1 MTHAETSSANAGASR
16 PLVVMLLT
24 NDFVS
29 DPRVEKEAVALVGA
43 GWDVTVLAWDRAGK
57 APARE
62 RRSGINIERL
72 GPQATHG
79 SGPRA
84 LPRYREFWRLASARA
99 IALAPQVVHCHDMDT
114 VPAGLSAVKESSA
127 KLVLDFH
134 ELYRASRVVP
144 RMPVVG
150 DLVTAGV
157 DRVEARGLA
166 RADLVVLAWPGMSE
180 RYETRFDGPVVVV
193 DNAPDL
199 DRFSPDSAPR
209 GNRPFDVCYIG
220 QKRYVASL
228 ELLMEIVQRHQ
239 DMSCFLAGGG
249 VGEQRVAE
257 FAAGKQRVDV
267 TGRVLYEE
275 IPALYRGR
283 DCVYTLYD
291 AAVGNARI
299 HMPVK
304 VMEGMACG
312 LPVIVS
318 EGTWVGA
325 YVERERIGLAVDPA
339 YSSAVEAALVRL
351 KDDPALA
358 AEMGA
363 RGRAIVEASLN
374 WGAAAGRLVAAYE
387 GLR

>member
-1 MTHAETSSANAGASR
+1 
-16 PLVVMLLT
+16 
-24 NDFVS
+24 
-29 DPRVEKEAVALVGA
+29 
-43 GWDVTVLAWDRAGK
+43 
-57 APARE
+57 
-62 RRSGINIERL
+62 
-72 GPQATHG
+72 
-79 SGPRA
+79 
-84 LPRYREFWRLASARA
+84 
-99 IALAPQVVHCHDMDT
+99 
-114 VPAGLSAVKESSA
+114 
-127 KLVLDFH
+127 VLDFH

-144 RMPVVG
+144 RMPVIG
-150 DLVTAGV
+150 DIVAAGI

-166 RADLVVLAWPGMSE
+166 RADLVVLAWPGMLE
-180 RYETRFDGPVVVV
+180 RYRSRFAGPVVVV

-199 DRFSPDSAPR
+199 DRFSPDPTPR
-209 GNRPFDVCYIG
+209 GERPFDVCYIG

-228 ELLMEIVQRHQ
+228 ELLIEIVQRHV
-239 DMSCFLAGGG
+239 DLSCFLAGGG
-249 VGEQRVAE
+249 VGEQRIAE
-257 FAAGKQRVDV
+257 FARGKERVEV
-267 TGRVLYEE
+267 VGRVRYDE

-318 EGTWVGA
+318 EGTWVAG
-325 YVERERIGLAVDPA
+325 YVEAEGIGLAVDPA
-339 YSSAVEAALVRL
+339 DSQAVEAAIVRL

-374 WGAAAGRLVAAYE
+374 WDAAAGRLVAAYE
-387 GLR
+387 PLR